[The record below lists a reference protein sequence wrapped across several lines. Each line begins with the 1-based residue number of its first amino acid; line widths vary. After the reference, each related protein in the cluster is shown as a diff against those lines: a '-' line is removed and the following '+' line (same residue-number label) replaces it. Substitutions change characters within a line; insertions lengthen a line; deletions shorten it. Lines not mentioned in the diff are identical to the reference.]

1 MADGVVRDRAVR
13 EMEQLL
19 DAAEDLRAD
28 LDEHVGVCRVI
39 IDRIRAGE
47 EVGPTLEGVRSDK
60 LRPKLT
66 DSLTVYERLRH
77 QARLRLIAL
86 GVEEGMTSADIQRHW
101 AITRQLASRAL
112 QEIKELDQGPPPT
125 P

>member
-19 DAAEDLRAD
+19 DAAEVLRAD

-86 GVEEGMTSADIQRHW
+86 GVEEGMSSADIQRHW
-101 AITRQLASRAL
+101 SITRQLASRAL
-112 QEIKELDQGPPPT
+112 QEVRELD
-125 P
+125 